1 MKITTFNATPTE
13 TLKEAIIESFGE
25 FETLDIKVIEIVP
38 LTSSHSKV
46 YIRYYLDGKHYK
58 HCRITD
64 VINDFDNPESADTLL
79 KVLGIFNEEIGL
91 R

>member
-1 MKITTFNATPTE
+1 MKLYTFNTKPTE
-13 TLKEAIIESFGE
+13 TLKEAIIEAFGE
-25 FETLDIKVIEIVP
+25 FEDLDIKAIDIVP

-46 YIRYYLDGKHYK
+46 YIRYYLDGKYYK

-64 VINDFDNPESADTLL
+64 AINSFDNPESADTLL
-79 KVLGIFNEEIGL
+79 KVLDVFREEIAL